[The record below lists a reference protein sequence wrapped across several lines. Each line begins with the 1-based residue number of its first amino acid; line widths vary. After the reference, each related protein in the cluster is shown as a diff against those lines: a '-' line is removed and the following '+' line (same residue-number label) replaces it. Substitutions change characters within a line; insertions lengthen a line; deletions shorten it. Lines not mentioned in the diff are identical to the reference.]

1 MSEISKDDERE
12 AREWALS
19 ILHDPPEGLDS
30 IVRRART
37 ILALLDAAE
46 RSITAR
52 DEMAKVL
59 EDRARFPDKP
69 DMVGRMIEAHIGN
82 LKLLR
87 EQAEARAHAEIDR
100 AATAR
105 DAALEEA
112 AKVAEN
118 EAKNLPSD
126 EWHQGFRS
134 GCRGAASS
142 IRALKEP
149 T

>member
-1 MSEISKDDERE
+1 MLQANEIVVASRLHVCSLQALAAKHERQRTLLARLQERRDRLE
-12 AREWALS
+12 A
-19 ILHDPPEGLDS
+19 DK
-30 IVRRART
+30 AR
-37 ILALLDAAE
+37 LA
-46 RSITAR
+46 RS
-52 DEMAKVL
+52 
-59 EDRARFPDKP
+59 
-69 DMVGRMIEAHIGN
+69 
-82 LKLLR
+82 
-87 EQAEARAHAEIDR
+87 
-100 AATAR
+100 
-105 DAALEEA
+105 LEEA